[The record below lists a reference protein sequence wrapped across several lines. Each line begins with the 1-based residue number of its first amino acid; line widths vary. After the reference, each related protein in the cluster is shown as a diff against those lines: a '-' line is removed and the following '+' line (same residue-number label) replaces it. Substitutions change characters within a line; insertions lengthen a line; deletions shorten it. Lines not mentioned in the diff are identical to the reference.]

1 MIVTIN
7 NMPKIFFIILCFI
20 FVYYINVRVI
30 VFRTYYYVYFNVVN
44 LLVFKQKPFVS
55 LHKMYVQND
64 LLEKCVLNV
73 GDQC

>member
-44 LLVFKQKPFVS
+44 LLVLKQKPFVS

>member
-20 FVYYINVRVI
+20 FVYYINVRAI

-44 LLVFKQKPFVS
+44 LLVLKQKPFVS